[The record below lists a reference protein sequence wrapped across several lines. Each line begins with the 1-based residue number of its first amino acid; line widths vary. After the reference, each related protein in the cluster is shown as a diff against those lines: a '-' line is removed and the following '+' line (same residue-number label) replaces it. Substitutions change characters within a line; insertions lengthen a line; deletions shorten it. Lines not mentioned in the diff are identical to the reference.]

1 MWYNNIGTG
10 RKLTGDDIQM
20 KQHTNDIPCVT
31 NTEDNNDDDENNDTL
46 SNKNNNTEGASDT
59 TLLAMRCLLW
69 FIVVIIPWHWIKWY
83 EK

>member
-46 SNKNNNTEGASDT
+46 SNKNNITGASDT

-69 FIVVIIPWHWIKWY
+69 FRVVIIPWHWIKWY